1 MLEKLSMAIEVI
13 IHISNS
19 DPVLGEINELPGPD
33 DQLIMINNPRL
44 RDGKDLHYLANNV
57 VTVIWPIHNITFIE
71 VLPSE
76 DEERIVGFVRE

>member
-1 MLEKLSMAIEVI
+1 MAIEVI

-19 DPVLGEINELPGPD
+19 DPILGEVNELPGPG

-44 RDGKDLHYLANNV
+44 KDGKDLHFLANNV
-57 VTVIWPIHNITFIE
+57 VTVIWPIHNMTFIE

>member
-1 MLEKLSMAIEVI
+1 MAIEVI

-19 DPVLGEINELPGPD
+19 DPVLGEINELPGPG
-33 DQLIMINNPRL
+33 DQLIMVSNPRL

-57 VTVIWPIHNITFIE
+57 VTVIWPIHNLTFIE